1 MKSTSE
7 THDKIY
13 TLLRSIILISFHIP
27 KVWKMKNFFSST
39 KSENL
44 RRVLVLFLST
54 DWIGVGYLK
63 TRNTLDKSINIRFV
77 MYIALFMDIFF
88 CDVSIPS

>member
-1 MKSTSE
+1 ME
-7 THDKIY
+7 
-13 TLLRSIILISFHIP
+13 
-27 KVWKMKNFFSST
+27 NEEFFSST
-39 KSENL
+39 KSEIV
-44 RRVLVLFLST
+44 RRVMLVLVFLST

>member
-1 MKSTSE
+1 ME
-7 THDKIY
+7 
-13 TLLRSIILISFHIP
+13 
-27 KVWKMKNFFSST
+27 NEEFFSST

-77 MYIALFMDIFF
+77 MYITLFMDIFF
-88 CDVSIPS
+88 CDVSIRTILTLEDKRYKSCQKGT

>member
-1 MKSTSE
+1 ME
-7 THDKIY
+7 
-13 TLLRSIILISFHIP
+13 
-27 KVWKMKNFFSST
+27 NEEFFSST
-39 KSENL
+39 KSEIV
-44 RRVLVLFLST
+44 RRVLVVLFLST

-88 CDVSIPS
+88 L

>member
-1 MKSTSE
+1 ME
-7 THDKIY
+7 
-13 TLLRSIILISFHIP
+13 
-27 KVWKMKNFFSST
+27 NEEFFSST
-39 KSENL
+39 KSEIV
-44 RRVLVLFLST
+44 RRVMLVLFLST